1 MRDMKTIV
9 KLIRY
14 AAVSAVSTVTALTL
28 LGLLVGLAGAPAGWS
43 NAFATAVATVP
54 SFELN
59 RRWVWGACANRSLVR
74 QAAPFF
80 ALSISGLVLSTL
92 NVHIAATWAT
102 SHGWSRLGRTLIAQA
117 ANLGTFGVLWVF
129 QYVLCDRLL
138 FRSPPVPV
146 ESRSTP
152 A

>member
-1 MRDMKTIV
+1 MKTLA

-28 LGLLVGLAGAPAGWS
+28 LGLLVGIAGTPAGWS

-59 RRWVWGACANRSLVR
+59 RRWVWGARGDRLLLR

-80 ALSISGLVLSTL
+80 ALSLSGLVLSTL
-92 NVHIAATWAT
+92 TVHIAATWAT
-102 SHGWSRLGRTLIAQA
+102 SLGWSRLGRTVAAQA
-117 ANLGTFGVLWVF
+117 TNLGTFGVLWVF

-138 FRSPPVPV
+138 FRSSSVAAQGQF
-146 ESRSTP
+146 TP